1 MHHDTEGRRSVCVTQ
16 QCVCVC
22 VIHAAASS
30 DTAQHVIE
38 VVHSEPFEKNVL
50 VIHGFLK
57 KNPICPLNNLNHSWA
72 VR

>member
-1 MHHDTEGRRSVCVTQ
+1 MTQRAGAVCVTQ

-38 VVHSEPFEKNVL
+38 VVHSEPFEK
-50 VIHGFLK
+50 K
-57 KNPICPLNNLNHSWA
+57 RTCHSW
-72 VR
+72 VF